1 MHLRVPL
8 IIIVINMNEQDILAG
23 ITEKSS
29 FVEYFAAY
37 KNLKNQ
43 PSSAPHKVKIAIL
56 SNFTIEPFDTV
67 LSVACRKQ
75 GIAAE
80 IMVAGFNQYSQ
91 QVLDSQSRFYSFKP
105 EIVLFLL
112 DGETLFGNI
121 YHFPYRHKVDERKK
135 QVEYQLSAI
144 KSLLSHI
151 QSQLSPIVVFNTLE
165 VPFHSVL
172 GMLEGKLEYGLAE
185 MMRDFNSRLFAL
197 SAQNANTYVFDLD
210 SWAALHGKEAVHDPK
225 MKYLARMHISTE
237 FYPDL
242 AKYYVRYVKALKGFA
257 RKCIVV
263 DLDDTLWGGIAGED
277 GKDGIQLG
285 EDAPGNAYVEFQK
298 VLLGFYER
306 GVLLAINSKNNPDD
320 AWDIILNHPKMVLRK
335 EHFAAY
341 RINWQDKATNMREL
355 AAELN
360 LGLSSFVFL
369 DDSPEERFLVRKE
382 LPEIHVP
389 ELPADPSSYAH
400 FLKAIGEFDTLQLTE
415 EDRSRSALYSQKRQ
429 ADDLQHQFT
438 NMTDYL
444 KALQLH
450 CIIQPPS
457 AYTMP
462 RIAQLTQKTN
472 QFNLTTKRYSLEEI
486 KAMTASKKF
495 MIDSYAVSDRFG
507 DQGIVG
513 VTIVKKAGQEW
524 RIDAFLLSC
533 RVLGREI
540 EHVMITNI
548 LEQASS
554 AGAERVVGMHIPTQ
568 KNAMV
573 KDFYKSTGFSAAAET
588 EGAENWVFTIGTKVA
603 MPECVR
609 VTRNE

>member
-1 MHLRVPL
+1 
-8 IIIVINMNEQDILAG
+8 MNEQDILAG
-23 ITEKSS
+23 ITGKSG
-29 FVEYFAAY
+29 FMEYFAAY
-37 KNLKNQ
+37 RNLKSQ
-43 PSSAPHKVKIAIL
+43 PSSALHKVKIAVL
-56 SNFTIEPFDTV
+56 SNFTVEPFDAV
-67 LSVACRKQ
+67 LSVACRKE

-91 QVLDSQSRFYSFKP
+91 QVLDPQSRFHSFKP

-112 DGETLFGNI
+112 DGETLFGDI
-121 YHFPYRHKVDERKK
+121 YHFPYRHEAAERKK
-135 QVEYQLSAI
+135 QVEHQLSAI

-151 QSQLSPIVVFNTLE
+151 RSRLSPVVVLNTLE

-172 GMLEGKLEYGLAE
+172 GVLEGKLEYGLAE

-197 SAQNANTYVFDLD
+197 AAQDANTYVFDLD
-210 SWAALHGKEAVHDPK
+210 SWAALHGKQAVHDQK
-225 MKYLARMHISTE
+225 LKHLARMQISTE

-242 AKYYVRYVKALKGFA
+242 AHYYVRYVKALKGLA
-257 RKCIVV
+257 RKCIAV
-263 DLDDTLWGGIAGED
+263 DLDNTLWGGIAGED
-277 GKDGIQLG
+277 GRDGIQLG

-298 VLLGFYER
+298 VLLAFYER
-306 GVLLAINSKNNPDD
+306 GVLLAINSKNNADD
-320 AWDIILNHPKMVLRK
+320 AWDIITNHPNMVLRK
-335 EHFAAY
+335 EHFAAC

-382 LPEIHVP
+382 LPEVHVP
-389 ELPADPSSYAH
+389 ELPADPSSYAQ
-400 FLKAIGEFDTLQLTE
+400 FLKAMGEFDTLQLTE

-429 ADDLQHQFT
+429 ADDLQRQFT
-438 NMTDYL
+438 DMAGYL

-450 CIIQPPS
+450 CAIQPPS
-457 AYTMP
+457 EYTMP

-472 QFNLTTKRYSLEEI
+472 QFNLTTRRYSLEEI
-486 KAMTASKKF
+486 KAMAASEKF
-495 MIDSYAVSDRFG
+495 MVNSYSVSDRFG

-513 VTIVKKAGQEW
+513 VTIVEKAGREW
-524 RIDAFLLSC
+524 RIDTFLLSC

-540 EHVMITNI
+540 ERVMAANI
-548 LEQASS
+548 LEQAGS
-554 AGAERVVGMHIPTQ
+554 AGAESVTGRYIPTQ

-573 KDFYKSTGFSAAAET
+573 KDFYKSISFSAAAET
-588 EGAENWVFTIGTKVA
+588 EGAENWVFTIGAKVA

-609 VTRNE
+609 VTRNGQ